1 MSDTTIT
8 ELELTDYITPEDFM
22 VLDRGNKTYKIN
34 PSNIGGFNV
43 DSTIYVSI
51 DGNDELNTGKTSI
64 SPFKTIKKACKFAN
78 DNFPKKY
85 TILVYA
91 GEYLEE
97 NPIVLPE
104 NTALIGNDSRTVV
117 IKPKNTTY
125 DILWVNNSCYV
136 YGITFKDYTEPSSAI
151 TFPKYETFDDEFDK
165 AYNTLDLDIIIPTD
179 RPIIT
184 NGPQIRE
191 CNSNTKGFT
200 FPLQNL
206 KTQVY
211 NLSLSANNQT
221 TNWINSLYN
230 TISSITLDGPDRFP
244 FIIPNINSTIPAFED
259 LVDYFRQRILDYD
272 NQFDYYNINN
282 YFSKSPAMHIYN
294 RLPSDYSLMKSTPS
308 VTEGGSVTIT
318 LNTINI
324 PNFINVPYT
333 VTGVSSDDI
342 NGASLKGNFY
352 INNNTASVTFNIK
365 GDAFTE
371 NTEILTLSLDNGKA
385 SVSVNILD
393 NNPTYSLSTNASVQT
408 INNLNYYVVNENQ
421 SVTITLNTRNV
432 ANSTNVPYNII
443 GVSSDDINGASLT
456 GNFYINNNTASVTF
470 NIKGD
475 AFTENTEIL
484 TLEIPTK
491 AINILIFINDTSK
504 TGCIRTSGNWVITG
518 KVAICESVT
527 VNGHIFISNGATLWI
542 KYPAHLTQP
551 DNFDIHVQE
560 GSGGLYATGT
570 LSGGVLYVD
579 SSGVYLDRP
588 PPDYVTFSCAD
599 IC

>member
-1 MSDTTIT
+1 MS
-8 ELELTDYITPEDFM
+8 
-22 VLDRGNKTYKIN
+22 
-34 PSNIGGFNV
+34 FNV
-43 DSTIYVSI
+43 R
-51 DGNDELNTGKTSI
+51 K
-64 SPFKTIKKACKFAN
+64 
-78 DNFPKKY
+78 
-85 TILVYA
+85 
-91 GEYLEE
+91 
-97 NPIVLPE
+97 
-104 NTALIGNDSRTVV
+104 
-117 IKPKNTTY
+117 
-125 DILWVNNSCYV
+125 
-136 YGITFKDYTEPSSAI
+136 
-151 TFPKYETFDDEFDK
+151 
-165 AYNTLDLDIIIPTD
+165 
-179 RPIIT
+179 
-184 NGPQIRE
+184 Q
-191 CNSNTKGFT
+191 
-200 FPLQNL
+200 L
-206 KTQVY
+206 KTQISGSTPRSIILTSSKNRVFPGETITFTLTTTNQSDGTVFPY
-211 NLSLSANNQT
+211 SITGLYISGVKFGSFSSSLNGQFTVINNTASISLILLRSERCRQSNFSDAIFTVTCAGESLSLIYDRSTCINFEYSDVSMYTGDSLNVYITSNNDSNGVRSAIPDGYLCKWAVKYGDIKNVG
-221 TNWINSLYN
+221 
-230 TISSITLDGPDRFP
+230 SITQETGEFTIINNTAQITLAALEKYTSEDIYFYIEYYDRF
-244 FIIPNINSTIPAFED
+244 
-259 LVDYFRQRILDYD
+259 
-272 NQFDYYNINN
+272 NN
-282 YFSKSPAMHIYN
+282 YFSQSPAMHIYN

-365 GDAFTE
+365 SDTLNE
-371 NTEILTLSLDNGKA
+371 YTEILTLSLDNGKA

-408 INNLNYYVVNENQ
+408 INNLKYYVVNENQ
-421 SVTITLNTRNV
+421 SVTITLNTTNV
-432 ANSTNVPYNII
+432 ANYTNVPYNII

-484 TLEIPTK
+484 TLEIPNK

-527 VNGHIFISNGATLWI
+527 VNGNIFISNGATLWI

-570 LSGGVLYVD
+570 LSGGALYMGSNVN
-579 SSGVYLDRP
+579 VYLDRP
-588 PPDYVTFSCAD
+588 PPDYATFSCAD